1 MKISRGLQTGPQK
14 VVLYGPEGI
23 GKSTFGSQFPAP
35 LFLDVENGTRHID
48 VARVDP
54 APASWT
60 GLLETVKE
68 FLAERP
74 KEFAT
79 LVLDTADWAE
89 QMCIKH
95 VCDAAQKKGVEDFG
109 YGKGYVYVA
118 EAFGE
123 LLNKLNEA
131 VAAGYNVVILAHA
144 KMRKFEQ
151 PDEAGAYDRWEL
163 KLSRQVAPMVKEWA
177 DMVLFANYKTL
188 VITTGSGD
196 GKKTKAQGQGKRVL
210 YTTHHSCWDAKNRHG
225 LPDEI
230 PLDYGQIAH
239 CIPGPANLSNCSS
252 SSPAPVSSSEIP
264 NNSPAPAPEPSSEPQ
279 APAPQVRETP
289 PAPDPLKPAWS
300 PDLPGALRQLMEHS
314 HVSEEEVR
322 GVIQSTGHFSGD
334 TPWAVLQEQGYV
346 DGYIIPQW
354 EYFVTAIES
363 DPNRLPF

>member
-23 GKSTFGSQFPAP
+23 GKSTFGAQFPAP
-35 LFLDVENGTRHID
+35 LFLDVEQGTRHID
-48 VARVDP
+48 VVRIDP

-60 GLLETVKE
+60 ALLETVKE

-89 QMCIKH
+89 QMCIKS
-95 VCDAAQKKGVEDFG
+95 VCDSAQKKGIEDFS

-123 LLNKLNEA
+123 LLNKLGE
-131 VAAGYNVVILAHA
+131 VVTAGYNVVILAHA

-163 KLSRQVAPMVKEWA
+163 KLSKQVAPMVKEWA
-177 DMVLFANYKTL
+177 DMVLFANYKTM
-188 VITTGSGD
+188 VITTGKGD
-196 GKKTKAQGQGKRVL
+196 NLKAKAQGQGKRVL

-225 LPDEI
+225 LPDEL

-239 CIPGPANLSNCSS
+239 CIPGPSSVLSAA
-252 SSPAPVSSSEIP
+252 PAPVSPSEIP
-264 NNSPAPAPEPSSEPQ
+264 NDSI
-279 APAPQVRETP
+279 APAPQ
-289 PAPDPLKPAWS
+289 PAPDPLRPPWS
-300 PDLPGALRQLMEHS
+300 PDLPGALRQLMEQS
-314 HVSEEEVR
+314 RVTEEEVR
-322 GVIQSTGHFSGD
+322 GVIQSVGHFAGD
-334 TPWAVLQEQGYV
+334 TPWSVLQEQGYV
-346 DGYIIPQW
+346 DGYILPQW
-354 EYFVTAIES
+354 EYFVTTIES
-363 DPNRLPF
+363 DPDRLPF